1 VNRAA
6 TACLLLAPL
15 LLVTAL
21 VYWPGLGGPLVLDDV
36 ANLEV
41 LSTYEAGHASALDVV
56 TGYGERL
63 LHRPVAMASFLA
75 DQELHGG
82 RVRALKY
89 HNLMIHLLCGALLFW
104 LAGRLLDRPHLAPG
118 PQAWWLALWVA
129 AFWLSAPLM
138 VSTVLYVVQ
147 RMAQLATLFTLAGLL
162 LYVVGRDHLVA
173 GRRRGWGLVS
183 LALLLCWPLAAL
195 SKENG
200 VLLPILV
207 LVLEAFFLRFAT
219 VGDARRPLLLLVG
232 LAGAVPALLALG
244 FLMTHPGWL
253 QEIYSQRPF
262 DVGQRLLT
270 QAWIL
275 VDYLL
280 NLFSLPGG
288 SALGIYHDDQTVLT
302 RPFAPPFPGLLLLAW
317 FIIPAL
323 AWRLRR
329 RAIGPLLGG
338 LVFFLAAHLV
348 ESTALPLEL
357 YFEHRN
363 YLPATGLL
371 IGIAATV
378 PALVAKVDR
387 LRPLLLPVLVL
398 MVAANL
404 ALTMARADIWS
415 TKESLLDY
423 HLQAHPG
430 SLRVHT
436 STANLYLAA
445 GRHDQALAHM
455 AKAAATPAA
464 GHHGAAVA
472 IQRIAVA
479 CHGGQVL
486 PASQWPRRPLRDTP
500 YAINALNMLVTAVE
514 QGKCPA
520 FPTAALLDY
529 LEHQPRFQ
537 RPRHRW
543 NLALLRAR
551 LAVEAGRTRDAAE
564 QFLAAHVL
572 RPARPEPAFRAVRV
586 LLDGGQTAAARAI
599 LEDMTPAA
607 DAWAPALRRD
617 YRRLRD
623 EAYRPLGANPGPA
636 ANPPGVPS
644 ARNPDG
650 GSGW

>member
-1 VNRAA
+1 MNRAA
-6 TACLLLAPL
+6 APCLLLAPL
-15 LLVTAL
+15 LLATAL
-21 VYWPGLGGPLVLDDV
+21 AYWPGLGGPLVLDDV

-41 LSTYEAGHASALDVV
+41 LSAYGAGQAGALEVI
-56 TGYGERL
+56 TGYGERP

-75 DQELHGG
+75 DQVLHGG
-82 RVRALKY
+82 RVPSLKY
-89 HNLMIHLLCGALLFW
+89 HNLMIHLLCGAVLFW
-104 LAGRLLDRPHLAPG
+104 LTGRLLDRPHLAPG
-118 PQAWWLALWVA
+118 PRAWWLALGVA

-138 VSTVLYVVQ
+138 VSTVLYTVQ

-162 LYVVGRDHLVA
+162 LYVAGRDHLAA
-173 GRRRGWGLVS
+173 GRRRGWVMVALV
-183 LALLLCWPLAAL
+183 LLLCWPLAAL

-200 VLLPILV
+200 VMLPVLV
-207 LVLEAFFLRFAT
+207 LVLEAFFLRFAAL
-219 VGDARRPLLLLVG
+219 GDARRPLLLLLG
-232 LAGAVPALLALG
+232 LAAAVPALLALG

-253 QEIYSQRPF
+253 QGIYSQRPF

-317 FIIPAL
+317 LIIPPL

-329 RAIGPLLGG
+329 RAVGPLLGG
-338 LVFFLAAHLV
+338 LVFFMTAHLV
-348 ESTALPLEL
+348 ESTVLPLEL

-371 IGIAATV
+371 MGMAATV
-378 PALVAKVDR
+378 PALMARVDR
-387 LRPLLLPVLVL
+387 LRPLLLLALVL

-404 ALTMARADIWS
+404 ALTAARADIWS
-415 TKESLLDY
+415 TKASLLDY

-445 GRHDQALAHM
+445 GRPEQALAHM

-472 IQRIAVA
+472 IQRLAVA

-486 PASQWPRRPLRDTP
+486 PASRWPRRALRDTP

-514 QGKCPA
+514 QGRCPA
-520 FPTAALLDY
+520 FPTALLLDY
-529 LEHQPRFQ
+529 LGRQTHFQ

-551 LAVEAGRTRDAAE
+551 LAAEAGQPRVAAE
-564 QFLAAHVL
+564 QFLAAHAL
-572 RPARPEPAFRAVRV
+572 RPARPQPALRAVRL
-586 LLDGGQTAAARAI
+586 LLDAGATAAARAA
-599 LEDMTPAA
+599 LEDMAPAA
-607 DAWAPALRRD
+607 HTWAPALRRD
-617 YRRLRD
+617 YRRLRE
-623 EAYRPLGANPGPA
+623 EAYRPLAAKPGPA
-636 ANPPGVPS
+636 AIAPS
-644 ARNPDG
+644 AGPPIGLRP
-650 GSGW
+650 